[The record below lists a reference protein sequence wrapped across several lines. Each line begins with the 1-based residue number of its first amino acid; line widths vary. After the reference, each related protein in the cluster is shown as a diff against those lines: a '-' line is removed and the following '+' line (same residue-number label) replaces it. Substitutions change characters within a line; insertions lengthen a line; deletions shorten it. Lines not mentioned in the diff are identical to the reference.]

1 MKRKWADEE
10 MKEPYKGSMAM
21 IRISAPFLGEEE
33 ISAVERVLRSG
44 MLSHGA
50 NVEVFESAFAD
61 FIGVE
66 HAIAVSSGTAALH
79 IALLAAGIG
88 KGDEVITT
96 PFTFIA
102 TANAILFVGAKPVFV
117 DVREDDFNIDV
128 EKVKDAITERTKAI
142 IPVHLYGQPCDMKA
156 ITDLAEDHNLHVIED
171 ACQAHGAEFAGKKV
185 GSFGTAGCFSF
196 YPTKNMTT
204 GEGGMLTTNSKE
216 IAKKARML
224 RNHGSSARYMHE
236 ILGFNMR
243 MTDIS
248 AAIGIEQLK
257 KLPYFTKRRRENAE
271 YLTERLKRIRG
282 IVTPVVKER
291 RTHVFNQYT
300 IRVAGDEE
308 ADGANGAD
316 GAEGN
321 RGKEGVVNRDDLAR
335 MLTERGVEVGIYYP
349 TPVHKQPL
357 YKKLGYKERFPISEK
372 LSEEVLSLPV
382 HPGVRKEDLEMM
394 VEIIHEC
401 IEGGKEREKAER
413 GGKRGEG

>member
-1 MKRKWADEE
+1 
-10 MKEPYKGSMAM
+10 M

-44 MLSHGA
+44 MLSQGA
-50 NVEVFESAFAD
+50 YVEAFESAFAD

-128 EKVKDAITERTKAI
+128 EKVKEAITKRTKAI

-156 ITDLAEDHNLHVIED
+156 IVDLAEDHNLHVIED

-248 AAIGIEQLK
+248 AAVGIEQLK
-257 KLPYFTKRRRENAE
+257 KLHYFTKRRRENAE
-271 YLTERLKRIRG
+271 YLTERLEGIRG

-300 IRVAGDEE
+300 IRVVGEGAEG
-308 ADGANGAD
+308 ADGAE

-321 RGKEGVVNRDDLAR
+321 RGKEGVNRDDLAR

-349 TPVHKQPL
+349 RPVHKQPL
-357 YKKLGYKERFPISEK
+357 YRKLGYEGQYPISEK

-394 VEIIHEC
+394 VEIIHKC
-401 IEGGKEREKAER
+401 IEGGEERGK
-413 GGKRGEG
+413 GGKRREERRRIRGEREEKW

>member
-1 MKRKWADEE
+1 VAV
-10 MKEPYKGSMAM
+10 
-21 IRISAPFLGEEE
+21 IRISAPFLGGEE

-44 MLSHGA
+44 RLSQGSY
-50 NVEVFESAFAD
+50 VEAFESAFAD

-88 KGDEVITT
+88 EGDEVITT

-156 ITDLAEDHNLHVIED
+156 IADLAEDHNLHVIED

-271 YLTERLKRIRG
+271 YLTERLKGIRG

-300 IRVAGDEE
+300 IRVVGDEE
-308 ADGANGAD
+308 AYGDDGDD

-321 RGKEGVVNRDDLAR
+321 RGEEGVNRDDLAR

-357 YKKLGYKERFPISEK
+357 YRKLGYDCSLDVSER
-372 LSEEVLSLPV
+372 LSAEVLSLPV
-382 HPGVRKEDLEMM
+382 HPGVGKEDLDYIVDIIKRAMM
-394 VEIIHEC
+394 
-401 IEGGKEREKAER
+401 K
-413 GGKRGEG
+413 

>member
-1 MKRKWADEE
+1 VERKWTDEE

-21 IRISAPFLGEEE
+21 IRISAPFLGGEE

-44 MLSHGA
+44 MLSQGA
-50 NVEVFESAFAD
+50 NVEAFESAFAD

-88 KGDEVITT
+88 EGDEVITT

-128 EKVKDAITERTKAI
+128 EKVKDAINERTKAI

-156 ITDLAEDHNLHVIED
+156 IADLAEDHNLHVIED

-257 KLPYFTKRRRENAE
+257 KLHYFTKRRRENAE
-271 YLTERLKRIRG
+271 YLTERLKGIRG

-291 RTHVFNQYT
+291 RKHVFNQYT
-300 IRVAGDEE
+300 IRVVGDEE
-308 ADGANGAD
+308 ADGADGANGD
-316 GAEGN
+316 NRAEGN
-321 RGKEGVVNRDDLAR
+321 RGKEGVNRDDLAR

-357 YKKLGYKERFPISEK
+357 YRKLGYDCSLDVSER
-372 LSEEVLSLPV
+372 LSAEVLSLPV
-382 HPGVRKEDLEMM
+382 HPGVEKVDLDYIVDIIKRAMM
-394 VEIIHEC
+394 
-401 IEGGKEREKAER
+401 R
-413 GGKRGEG
+413 

>member
-1 MKRKWADEE
+1 
-10 MKEPYKGSMAM
+10 MAV
-21 IRISAPFLGEEE
+21 IRISAPFLGGEE

-44 MLSHGA
+44 RLSQGSY
-50 NVEVFESAFAD
+50 VEAFESAFAD

-88 KGDEVITT
+88 EGDEVITT

-156 ITDLAEDHNLHVIED
+156 IVDLAEDHNLHVIED

-271 YLTERLKRIRG
+271 YLTERLKGIRG

-300 IRVAGDEE
+300 IRVVGDEE
-308 ADGANGAD
+308 AYGDDGDD

-321 RGKEGVVNRDDLAR
+321 RGEEGVNRDDLAR

-357 YKKLGYKERFPISEK
+357 YRKLGYDCSLDVSER
-372 LSEEVLSLPV
+372 LSAEVLSLPV
-382 HPGVRKEDLEMM
+382 HPGVGKEDLDYIVDIIKRAMM
-394 VEIIHEC
+394 
-401 IEGGKEREKAER
+401 K
-413 GGKRGEG
+413 

>member
-1 MKRKWADEE
+1 
-10 MKEPYKGSMAM
+10 MAM
-21 IRISAPFLGEEE
+21 IRISAPFLGGEE

-44 MLSHGA
+44 RLSQGSC
-50 NVEVFESAFAD
+50 VEAFESAFAD

-102 TANAILFVGAKPVFV
+102 TANAILFVGARPVFV

-128 EKVKDAITERTKAI
+128 KKVKDAITERTKAI

-156 ITDLAEDHNLHVIED
+156 IVDLAEDHNLHVIED

-271 YLTERLKRIRG
+271 YLTERLKGIRG

-300 IRVAGDEE
+300 IRVVGDEE
-308 ADGANGAD
+308 ADGAD
-316 GAEGN
+316 GANGDKGN
-321 RGKEGVVNRDDLAR
+321 RGKEGVNRDDLAR
-335 MLTERGVEVGIYYP
+335 MLTEKGVEVGIYYP

-357 YKKLGYKERFPISEK
+357 YRKLGYDCSLDVSER
-372 LSEEVLSLPV
+372 LSAEVLSLPV
-382 HPGVRKEDLEMM
+382 HPGV
-394 VEIIHEC
+394 
-401 IEGGKEREKAER
+401 GKENLDYIVDII
-413 GGKRGEG
+413 KRAMMK

>member
-1 MKRKWADEE
+1 
-10 MKEPYKGSMAM
+10 M

-33 ISAVERVLRSG
+33 ISAVEHVLRSG
-44 MLSHGA
+44 MLSQGA
-50 NVEVFESAFAD
+50 YVEAFESAFAD

-88 KGDEVITT
+88 EGDEVITT

-102 TANAILFVGAKPVFV
+102 TANAILFVGARPVFV

-128 EKVKDAITERTKAI
+128 EKVKEAITKRTKAI

-156 ITDLAEDHNLHVIED
+156 IADLAEDHNLHVIED

-257 KLPYFTKRRRENAE
+257 KLHYFTKRRRENAE
-271 YLTERLKRIRG
+271 YLTERLKGIRG

-300 IRVAGDEE
+300 IRVVGNEE
-308 ADGANGAD
+308 ADGAKGDNR
-316 GAEGN
+316 AEGN
-321 RGKEGVVNRDDLAR
+321 RGKEGVNRDDLAR

-349 TPVHKQPL
+349 TPAHKQPL
-357 YKKLGYKERFPISEK
+357 YRKLGYDCSLDVSER
-372 LSEEVLSLPV
+372 LSAEVLSLPV
-382 HPGVRKEDLEMM
+382 HPGVGKVDLDYIVDIIKRAMM
-394 VEIIHEC
+394 
-401 IEGGKEREKAER
+401 K
-413 GGKRGEG
+413 

>member
-1 MKRKWADEE
+1 
-10 MKEPYKGSMAM
+10 M

-33 ISAVERVLRSG
+33 ISAVEHVLRSG
-44 MLSHGA
+44 MLSQGA
-50 NVEVFESAFAD
+50 YVEAFESAFAD

-117 DVREDDFNIDV
+117 DVCEDDFNIDV
-128 EKVKDAITERTKAI
+128 EKVKEAINERTKAI

-156 ITDLAEDHNLHVIED
+156 IVDLAEDHNLHVIED

-271 YLTERLKRIRG
+271 YLTERLKGIRG
-282 IVTPVVKER
+282 IVTPVVKEQR
-291 RTHVFNQYT
+291 KHVFNQYT
-300 IRVAGDEE
+300 IRVVGDEE
-308 ADGANGAD
+308 ADRADRANGANR
-316 GAEGN
+316 AKGN
-321 RGKEGVVNRDDLAR
+321 RGKEGVNRDDLAR

-349 TPVHKQPL
+349 RPVHKQPL
-357 YKKLGYKERFPISEK
+357 YRKLGYEGQYPISEK

-382 HPGVRKEDLEMM
+382 HPVVRKEDLEMM

-401 IEGGKEREKAER
+401 IEGGEERGK
-413 GGKRGEG
+413 GGKRREERRRIRGEREEKW

>member
-1 MKRKWADEE
+1 
-10 MKEPYKGSMAM
+10 M
-21 IRISAPFLGEEE
+21 IRISAPFLGGEEV
-33 ISAVERVLRSG
+33 SAVERVLRTG
-44 MLSHGA
+44 RLSQGA
-50 NVEVFESAFAD
+50 NVEAFESAFAD

-88 KGDEVITT
+88 EGDEVITT

-156 ITDLAEDHNLHVIED
+156 IVDLAEDHNLHVIED

-248 AAIGIEQLK
+248 AAVGIEQLK
-257 KLPYFTKRRRENAE
+257 KLHYFTKRRRENAE
-271 YLTERLKRIRG
+271 YLTQRLKRIRG

-300 IRVAGDEE
+300 IRVVGE
-308 ADGANGAD
+308 GAEGAD
-316 GAEGN
+316 GAEGAEGN
-321 RGKEGVVNRDDLAR
+321 GGKEGVVNRDDLAR
-335 MLTERGVEVGIYYP
+335 MLTERGIEVGIYYP

-357 YKKLGYKERFPISEK
+357 YKKLGYKERYPISEK

-382 HPGVRKEDLEMM
+382 HPGVRKGDLEMM

-401 IEGGKEREKAER
+401 IEEGEERGKGGKRRGERGSMKGGKERGME
-413 GGKRGEG
+413 

>member
-1 MKRKWADEE
+1 
-10 MKEPYKGSMAM
+10 M

-44 MLSHGA
+44 MLSQGA
-50 NVEVFESAFAD
+50 YVEAFESAFAD

-88 KGDEVITT
+88 EGDEVITT

-156 ITDLAEDHNLHVIED
+156 IVDLAEDHNLHVIED

-204 GEGGMLTTNSKE
+204 GEGGMITTNSKE

-257 KLPYFTKRRRENAE
+257 KLHYFTKRRRENAE
-271 YLTERLKRIRG
+271 YLTERLEGICG

-300 IRVAGDEE
+300 IRVVGDEE
-308 ADGANGAD
+308 ADGAKGDD
-316 GAEGN
+316 GANGDKGN
-321 RGKEGVVNRDDLAR
+321 GGKEGVVNRDDLAR

-349 TPVHKQPL
+349 RPVHKQPL
-357 YKKLGYKERFPISEK
+357 YKKLGYEERFPISEK
-372 LSEEVLSLPV
+372 VSEEVLSLPV
-382 HPGVRKEDLEMM
+382 HPGVRKGDLEMM

-401 IEGGKEREKAER
+401 IEEGEERGKGGKRRGERGSMKGGKERGME
-413 GGKRGEG
+413 

>member
-1 MKRKWADEE
+1 MGRKWADEE

-44 MLSHGA
+44 RLSQGA
-50 NVEVFESAFAD
+50 NVEAFESAFAD

-88 KGDEVITT
+88 EGDEVITT

-156 ITDLAEDHNLHVIED
+156 IADIAEDHNLHVIED

-271 YLTERLKRIRG
+271 YLTERLKGIRG

-300 IRVAGDEE
+300 IRVVGDEE
-308 ADGANGAD
+308 ADGANGANGD
-316 GAEGN
+316 KGN

-357 YKKLGYKERFPISEK
+357 YRKLGYDCSLDVSER
-372 LSEEVLSLPV
+372 LSAEVLSLPV
-382 HPGVRKEDLEMM
+382 HPGVGKEDLDYIVDIIKRAMM
-394 VEIIHEC
+394 
-401 IEGGKEREKAER
+401 K
-413 GGKRGEG
+413 

>member
-1 MKRKWADEE
+1 
-10 MKEPYKGSMAM
+10 M

-44 MLSHGA
+44 MLSQGA
-50 NVEVFESAFAD
+50 YVEAFESAFAD

-88 KGDEVITT
+88 EGDEVITT

-128 EKVKDAITERTKAI
+128 EKVKEAINERTKAI

-156 ITDLAEDHNLHVIED
+156 IADLAEDHNLHVIED

-204 GEGGMLTTNSKE
+204 GEGGMITTNSKE

-271 YLTERLKRIRG
+271 YLTERLKGIRG

-300 IRVAGDEE
+300 IRVVGDEE
-308 ADGANGAD
+308 ADGATGDNR
-316 GAEGN
+316 AEGN
-321 RGKEGVVNRDDLAR
+321 RGKEGVNRDDLAR

-357 YKKLGYKERFPISEK
+357 YKKLGYEERYPISEK

-401 IEGGKEREKAER
+401 IEGYKEQGKS
-413 GGKRGEG
+413 GKMWGEGGMV

>member
-1 MKRKWADEE
+1 VGRKWADEE
-10 MKEPYKGSMAM
+10 MKGPYKGSMAM
-21 IRISAPFLGEEE
+21 IRISAPLLGEEE

-44 MLSHGA
+44 MLSQGA
-50 NVEVFESAFAD
+50 YVEAFESAFAD

-88 KGDEVITT
+88 EGDEVITT

-128 EKVKDAITERTKAI
+128 EKVKEAITKRTKAI

-156 ITDLAEDHNLHVIED
+156 IADIAEDHNLHVIED

-257 KLPYFTKRRRENAE
+257 KLHYFTKRRRENAE
-271 YLTERLKRIRG
+271 YLTERLKGIRG
-282 IVTPVVKER
+282 IVTPVVKEQ

-300 IRVAGDEE
+300 IRVVGNEE
-308 ADGANGAD
+308 ADGANGANR
-316 GAEGN
+316 AKGN
-321 RGKEGVVNRDDLAR
+321 RGKEGVNRDDLAR

-357 YKKLGYKERFPISEK
+357 YRKLGYDCSLDVSER
-372 LSEEVLSLPV
+372 LSAEVLSLPV
-382 HPGVRKEDLEMM
+382 HPGVGKEDLDYIVDIIKRAMM
-394 VEIIHEC
+394 
-401 IEGGKEREKAER
+401 K
-413 GGKRGEG
+413 

>member
-1 MKRKWADEE
+1 
-10 MKEPYKGSMAM
+10 MAM
-21 IRISAPFLGEEE
+21 IRISAPFLGGEE

-44 MLSHGA
+44 MLSQGA
-50 NVEVFESAFAD
+50 NVEAFEAAFAD

-88 KGDEVITT
+88 EGDEVITT

-117 DVREDDFNIDV
+117 DVCEDDFNIDV
-128 EKVKDAITERTKAI
+128 EKVKEAINERTKAI

-156 ITDLAEDHNLHVIED
+156 IADLAEDHNLHVIED

-248 AAIGIEQLK
+248 AAVGIEQLK
-257 KLPYFTKRRRENAE
+257 KLHYFTKRRRENAE
-271 YLTERLKRIRG
+271 YLTERLEGIRG

-300 IRVAGDEE
+300 IRVVGEGAEG
-308 ADGANGAD
+308 ADGAE

-321 RGKEGVVNRDDLAR
+321 RGKEGVNRDDLAR

-349 TPVHKQPL
+349 RPVHKQPL
-357 YKKLGYKERFPISEK
+357 YRKLGYEGQYPISEK

-382 HPGVRKEDLEMM
+382 HPVVRKEDLEMM
-394 VEIIHEC
+394 VEIIHKC
-401 IEGGKEREKAER
+401 IEGGEERGKGGKRREERRRIR
-413 GGKRGEG
+413 GGKRGEVVME

>member
-1 MKRKWADEE
+1 
-10 MKEPYKGSMAM
+10 MAV
-21 IRISAPFLGEEE
+21 IRISAPFLGGEE

-44 MLSHGA
+44 RLSQGSY
-50 NVEVFESAFAD
+50 VEAFESAFAD

-88 KGDEVITT
+88 EGDEVITT

-156 ITDLAEDHNLHVIED
+156 IADLAEDHNLHVIED

-271 YLTERLKRIRG
+271 YLTERLKGIRG

-300 IRVAGDEE
+300 IRVVGDEE
-308 ADGANGAD
+308 AYGDDGDD

-321 RGKEGVVNRDDLAR
+321 RGEEGVNRDDLAR

-357 YKKLGYKERFPISEK
+357 YRKLGYDCSLDVSER
-372 LSEEVLSLPV
+372 LSAEVLSLPV
-382 HPGVRKEDLEMM
+382 HPGVGKEDLDYIVDIIKRAMM
-394 VEIIHEC
+394 
-401 IEGGKEREKAER
+401 K
-413 GGKRGEG
+413 

>member
-1 MKRKWADEE
+1 

-33 ISAVERVLRSG
+33 ISAVERVLRAG
-44 MLSHGA
+44 RLSQGA
-50 NVEVFESAFAD
+50 NVEAFEAAFAD

-88 KGDEVITT
+88 EGDEVITT

-102 TANAILFVGAKPVFV
+102 TANAILFVGARPVFV

-128 EKVKDAITERTKAI
+128 EKVKEAITERTKAI

-156 ITDLAEDHNLHVIED
+156 IADIAEDHNLHVIED

-204 GEGGMLTTNSKE
+204 GEGGMITTNSKE

-257 KLPYFTKRRRENAE
+257 KLHYFTRRRRENAE
-271 YLTERLKRIRG
+271 YLTERLKGIRG

-300 IRVAGDEE
+300 IRVVGDEE
-308 ADGANGAD
+308 ADGAEGANGDD

-321 RGKEGVVNRDDLAR
+321 RGKEGVNRDDLAR

-357 YKKLGYKERFPISEK
+357 YRKLGYDCSLEVSER
-372 LSEEVLSLPV
+372 LSAEVLSLPV
-382 HPGVRKEDLEMM
+382 HPGVGKVDLDYIVDIIKRAMM
-394 VEIIHEC
+394 
-401 IEGGKEREKAER
+401 R
-413 GGKRGEG
+413 

>member
-1 MKRKWADEE
+1 
-10 MKEPYKGSMAM
+10 M

-44 MLSHGA
+44 RLSQGA
-50 NVEVFESAFAD
+50 YVEAFESAFAD

-117 DVREDDFNIDV
+117 DVCEDGFNIDV
-128 EKVKDAITERTKAI
+128 EKVKEAINERTKAI

-156 ITDLAEDHNLHVIED
+156 IADLAEDHNLHVIED

-271 YLTERLKRIRG
+271 YLTERLKGIRG

-300 IRVAGDEE
+300 IRVVGDEE
-308 ADGANGAD
+308 ADRADRANGANR
-316 GAEGN
+316 AKGN
-321 RGKEGVVNRDDLAR
+321 RGKEGVNRDDLAR

-349 TPVHKQPL
+349 RPVHKQPL
-357 YKKLGYKERFPISEK
+357 YKKLGYEERYPISEK

-382 HPGVRKEDLEMM
+382 HPGVRKGDLEMM

-401 IEGGKEREKAER
+401 IEEGEERGKGGKRRGERGSMKGGKERGME
-413 GGKRGEG
+413 